1 MDASTLPPA
10 SLSPKARTYLWQ
22 WQPRQTRMS
31 TSGHFAGIR
40 RVQAD
45 VRPTSEIRVTPRH
58 VCLEPM
64 ADAWPEI
71 SDKAPVVVVGKSLQ
85 CSGPIAHES
94 RTVH

>member
-1 MDASTLPPA
+1 
-10 SLSPKARTYLWQ
+10 
-22 WQPRQTRMS
+22 MS

-64 ADAWPEI
+64 ADVWPEI
-71 SDKAPVVVVGKSLQ
+71 SDPADAYQIRKAPVVVVGKSLQ